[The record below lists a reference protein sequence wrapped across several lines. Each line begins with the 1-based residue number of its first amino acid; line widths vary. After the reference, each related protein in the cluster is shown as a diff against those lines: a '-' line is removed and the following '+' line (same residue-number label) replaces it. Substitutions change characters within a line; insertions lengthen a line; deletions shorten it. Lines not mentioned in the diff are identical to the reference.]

1 MCGWEDGEWGVEA
14 VLARLRSTEDEE
26 ILDSEELIARD
37 ERRSE
42 ELEALES
49 VFGERFFRSTEDPSH
64 FSIDIPHL
72 DPSSSTNTND
82 DLTLHLIFPSSP
94 IASPYPST
102 RYATSPPTFYVTST
116 TLPSYIRLHL
126 HSLLLTLFHRLDRED
141 LRSTLESGE
150 GGIVFAL
157 VEFLENEWEAIVQE
171 PPSVGIVTQHLV
183 PKLPPPKKVEG
194 EVFVKKV
201 APVKRNF
208 NQGARREPTMQEQE
222 GLKSRTEEWQR
233 SEKFK
238 KVLEGRMSLPAWKS
252 KGEVLD
258 ALEKNRV
265 LVVVGEVSFESSFF
279 VASRPFHARADSLVS
294 SVFSSRRGLE
304 RLLSFL
310 SSFSVRSTVALRCV
324 FDGVWK
330 VDSALVALRPRD
342 RRPSRLLDLDPRY
355 STPSSFCSWSSR
367 SSGLGT
373 SGRRRQSFWTRRIRD
388 SRREESWEG
397 YQAAVL
403 YDGSASEEVECWWGW

>member
-1 MCGWEDGEWGVEA
+1 MGTPWTESGVLDVLGRRLCGWEEGEWGVDVA
-14 VLARLRSTEDEE
+14 LARLRSTEDGE
-26 ILDSEELIARD
+26 ILDSEEMLARD

-49 VFGERFFRSTEDPSH
+49 VFGERFSRSTEDSCH
-64 FSIDIPHL
+64 FSITIPPL

-102 RYATSPPTFYVTST
+102 RYATSPPTFYVTSS

-126 HSLLLTLFHRLDRED
+126 HSLLLTLFHRPDRED

-183 PKLPPPKKVEG
+183 PRLPPPKKVEG
-194 EVFVKKV
+194 EVVVKRIV
-201 APVKRNF
+201 PTKRNF

-265 LVVVGEVSFESSFF
+265 LVVVGEVSRSL
-279 VASRPFHARADSLVS
+279 LVS
-294 SVFSSRRGLE
+294 RSRRVH
-304 RLLSFL
+304 R
-310 SSFSVRSTVALRCV
+310 RS
-324 FDGVWK
+324 
-330 VDSALVALRPRD
+330 
-342 RRPSRLLDLDPRY
+342 
-355 STPSSFCSWSSR
+355 
-367 SSGLGT
+367 
-373 SGRRRQSFWTRRIRD
+373 
-388 SRREESWEG
+388 
-397 YQAAVL
+397 
-403 YDGSASEEVECWWGW
+403 